1 MHGGDY
7 NPEQWPPAT
16 WDDDVRHPAGLS
28 LRAPRGHFQLVP
40 SSHRRWF
47 SGHGSALNPYP
58 GRTVSIDEEPNHGR
72 SDHHA
77 EPSPSAAAPL
87 TLDVTQYADAV
98 NNAYYNQAVCTI
110 ATSNGGEVDLA
121 LKGSFMVWD
130 KDHLAYWER
139 GLNETL
145 AADIGPTRA
154 SPCWFAPKARHR
166 CAFTV
171 PPGRRGRR

>member
-1 MHGGDY
+1 MA
-7 NPEQWPPAT
+7 EAT
-16 WDDDVRHPAGLS
+16 
-28 LRAPRGHFQLVP
+28 
-40 SSHRRWF
+40 
-47 SGHGSALNPYP
+47 
-58 GRTVSIDEEPNHGR
+58 TT
-72 SDHHA
+72 
-77 EPSPSAAAPL
+77 PSPAPAPPAPL

-145 AADIGPTRA
+145 AAIRANPRVAVLVRPKGAPPMRFYGAARVVEDAAEREAVYQRVIPEEQGRDPEKKGLAVLIHVDRIRQGPQSVQR
-154 SPCWFAPKARHR
+154 
-166 CAFTV
+166 
-171 PPGRRGRR
+171 